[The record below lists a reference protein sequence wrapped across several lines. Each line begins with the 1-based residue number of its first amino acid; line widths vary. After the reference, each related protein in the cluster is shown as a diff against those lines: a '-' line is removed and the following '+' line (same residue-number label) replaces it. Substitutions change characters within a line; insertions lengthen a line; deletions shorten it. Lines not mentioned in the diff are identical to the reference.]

1 MVSTG
6 HGAKAETRDMTNQT
20 LRQALASA
28 WIFLVSLA
36 LAACGSAAPASSASP
51 GFTGYDWQ
59 VVAIGHGGKVTPI
72 PARLGVALQFSPGG
86 QFGASDGIHGYGGTY
101 RATRDGF
108 TTGVLA
114 VTANGYVGHDPAIL
128 LAMSAMGSF
137 GNPATYAVRL
147 TGDRLV
153 VDVGSYTL
161 TCHRA
166 GSQADAP
173 APQVRGDS
181 SPLHV

>member
-1 MVSTG
+1 
-6 HGAKAETRDMTNQT
+6 MTNQT

-28 WIFLVSLA
+28 WIFLATLA
-36 LAACGSAAPASSASP
+36 LAACGSVAPASSASP
-51 GFTGYDWQ
+51 GFTGYDWR

-86 QFGASDGIHGYGGTY
+86 QFVAFDSVSGHSGTY
-101 RATRDGF
+101 RATGDGF

-114 VTANGYVGHDPAIL
+114 VTANGYAGHDLAIL
-128 LAMSAMGSF
+128 LARPAIDSF
-137 GNPATYAVRL
+137 DGGVRATVRL

-161 TCHRA
+161 TCHRV
-166 GSQADAP
+166 GPQADVPAP
-173 APQVRGDS
+173 AGTE
-181 SPLHV
+181 

>member
-1 MVSTG
+1 
-6 HGAKAETRDMTNQT
+6 MTNKT
-20 LRQALASA
+20 FRQALARA

-36 LAACGSAAPASSASP
+36 LAACGSVVSANSVSP

-59 VVAIGHGGKVTPI
+59 VVAIGHGGKVTRI
-72 PARLGVALQFSPGG
+72 PARLEVALQFSPGG
-86 QFGASDGIHGYGGTY
+86 QFGANDSINFHSGTY

-114 VTANGYVGHDPAIL
+114 VTASGYAGHDPAIL
-128 LAMSAMGSF
+128 LAMSAMGPF
-137 GNPATYAVRL
+137 GNPATYPVRL
-147 TGDRLV
+147 TGDRLM

-166 GSQADAP
+166 GPQADAP
-173 APQVRGDS
+173 APTGTG
-181 SPLHV
+181 

>member
-1 MVSTG
+1 
-6 HGAKAETRDMTNQT
+6 MTNQT

-36 LAACGSAAPASSASP
+36 VAACGSAPASSASP

-59 VVAIGHGGKVTPI
+59 VVAIGHGGKVTRI

-86 QFGASDGIHGYGGTY
+86 QFGASDGIHSYSGTY

-114 VTANGYVGHDPAIL
+114 VTANGYAGHDPAIL
-128 LAMSAMGSF
+128 LAMRAMESF
-137 GNPATYAVRL
+137 GNPARYTVRL

-161 TCHRA
+161 TCHRVGTQA
-166 GSQADAP
+166 GVPAP
-173 APQVRGDS
+173 AGTG
-181 SPLHV
+181 